1 MKPCSRDNGEL
12 PFMIAIL
19 ASGVNQ
25 VCIMITSRCG
35 SGVPLGVSGSPTDA
49 FHWCGPIPPAVG
61 VHAAEEYA
69 DAVKVGVEV
78 AVAFV
83 TAPTLSSPKHV
94 IMTIT

>member
-1 MKPCSRDNGEL
+1 MPHWRSRL
-12 PFMIAIL
+12 LTATAFAVSFSSP
-19 ASGVNQ
+19 
-25 VCIMITSRCG
+25 ITIRCG

-49 FHWCGPIPPAVG
+49 FHWCGPIPPGVG

-69 DAVKVGVEV
+69 GAVKVGVEV

-83 TAPTLSSPKHV
+83 TAPTLSNPKHV